1 MSKRKTSIIAA
12 GLLASTLFAAS
23 PAVFA
28 GNHSDHRG
36 DGPRDKT
43 EMCENMRE
51 GKGPFDK
58 AEREKKMAE
67 REKKMAEREEAMAKR
82 LELNDDQRKIW
93 NEIHEERHQKHEK
106 RMKKMMEKMEKR
118 CDMAPE

>member
-67 REKKMAEREEAMAKR
+67 RQEAMAKR
-82 LELNDDQRKIW
+82 LKLNDDQRKIW

-106 RMKKMMEKMEKR
+106 RMEKMMEKMKKR
-118 CDMAPE
+118 CDIAPE